1 MIRITDD
8 NIIILSSQLPQ
19 TQPYTQHAAVEII
32 TSLSVKCLKI
42 SNDMALLN
50 HVAGFISRKVSYSSE
65 SSRY

>member
-8 NIIILSSQLPQ
+8 YIIILSSQ